1 MIADEMS
8 GGSDPSASHFATNHL
23 KGDLARRSAKS
34 GVLTL
39 STQALKFVLGIGS
52 MIVLARL
59 LSPGD
64 YGIVGMVAIVFNF
77 AVMFQY
83 LGLSRGTVQ
92 WPELNHRQ
100 VSNLFWVNVSL
111 STGVALLVVGIS
123 PLLAS
128 FFGEPRVM
136 PVTIGYALCIFV
148 TGLWIQHE
156 ALLVRQ
162 MRFAILTAVD
172 LASLVVGLGV
182 AIVAASRGAGY
193 WALVYNQ
200 LTVTIIRALG
210 FWFACK
216 WRPGLP
222 SRGSGI
228 RPILS
233 FGGHLTASNLMNVF
247 SRNLDN
253 ILIGKYWGALQLG
266 LYSRSYQLLLV
277 PLEQILE
284 PIAAV
289 AIPALS
295 RLSEE
300 SDKYTRAYLSI
311 IEKIAMITMP
321 GITLICATSDW
332 LVLILLGPQWAES
345 GQIFMF
351 LGIAAVVQP
360 VTRTCPWLLSTQGR
374 TRELFIWS
382 LIAAAISV
390 TSICI
395 GLAWGAIGVAASYAI
410 FDFCLYTPLVFWYTG
425 RKGPVRTRDF
435 YKILAP
441 STCASIG
448 SLTVLL
454 IARPWLSTVNPLVI
468 RVVIAF
474 VLMIATSAV
483 VFLLIPKGREA
494 LQGFKDLIVLII
506 KPRRSGASHAE

>member
-1 MIADEMS
+1 MIADQEQIE
-8 GGSDPSASHFATNHL
+8 DETAAKHFATNHL
-23 KGDLARRSAKS
+23 KGDLARRSVQS

-39 STQALKFVLGIGS
+39 SSQALKFVLSIGS

-59 LSPGD
+59 LTPVD
-64 YGIVGMVAIVFNF
+64 YGVVGMVAIVLNF

-83 LGLSRGTVQ
+83 LGLARATVQ
-92 WPELNHRQ
+92 WPELNHPQ
-100 VSNLFWVNVSL
+100 VSNLFWVNVGL
-111 STGVALLVVGIS
+111 STVIALLLAGIS
-123 PLLAS
+123 PLISS
-128 FFGEPRVM
+128 FFDEPRVI

-162 MRFAILTAVD
+162 MRFAVLTAVD
-172 LASLVVGLGV
+172 LVSLVVGLSV

-200 LTVTIIRALG
+200 ITVTTIRACG

-233 FGGHLTASNLMNVF
+233 FGGHLTASNLMNFF

-253 ILIGKYWGALQLG
+253 ILIGKYWGVQQLG

-277 PLEQILE
+277 PLEQVLE
-284 PIAAV
+284 PIGAV

-300 SDKYTRAYLSI
+300 PDNYRKAYLSTL
-311 IEKIAMITMP
+311 EKIAMITMP
-321 GITLICATSDW
+321 GITLMCATSDW
-332 LVLILLGPQWAES
+332 LVLVLLGPQWAES
-345 GQIFMF
+345 AQIFMF

-360 VTRTCPWLLSTQGR
+360 ITRTCPWLLSTQGR
-374 TRELFIWS
+374 TRELFTWS
-382 LIAAAISV
+382 LIAAAISMS
-390 TSICI
+390 SICI
-395 GLAWGAIGVAASYAI
+395 GLSWGAMGVAASYAI
-410 FDFCLYTPLVFWYTG
+410 FDFCLYTPLVLWYTG

-435 YKILAP
+435 YRILAP
-441 STCASIG
+441 SICASIA
-448 SLTVLL
+448 SLVVLL
-454 IARPWLSTVNPLVI
+454 IARGWLSAVNPLLIRIAIALVLTIVI
-468 RVVIAF
+468 SVLVFVIIPAGRV
-474 VLMIATSAV
+474 
-483 VFLLIPKGREA
+483 A
-494 LQGFKDLIVLII
+494 LQGFKDLIMLAIRP
-506 KPRRSGASHAE
+506 KRSGASPAE